1 MNSFQNKIKTM
12 THKAEPP
19 KLEFVKGL
27 APHNYRE
34 FKKNELPYGFW
45 KPDNTRWKEDE

>member
-34 FKKNELPYGFW
+34 FKKNAVLMITW
-45 KPDNTRWKEDE
+45 ISWRS